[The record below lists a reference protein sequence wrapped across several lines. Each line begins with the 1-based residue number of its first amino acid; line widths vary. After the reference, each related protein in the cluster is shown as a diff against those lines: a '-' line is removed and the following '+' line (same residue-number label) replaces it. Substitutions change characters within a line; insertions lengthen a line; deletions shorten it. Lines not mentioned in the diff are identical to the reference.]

1 MNILLAEDD
10 RRLGNL
16 TKIMLLEEGHKV
28 TWVTRGD
35 EAYSQSTA
43 AVYDIIILDWM
54 LPGLEGM
61 TVCRNLRNDGYHQP
75 ILMLTA
81 KDAVADRVAGLDA
94 GADDYLVKPF
104 EFSELF
110 ARLRAL
116 SRRSEAPIQDEIITV
131 GNITLNRTGRTVH
144 LDTELIQLSTREFQ
158 LFDLLVRNRGHVVSR
173 ELIYDR
179 IWGVNSDV
187 TDSSIDAYIR
197 LLRKKLADPQGA
209 EIIHTVRGVGYKVEA

>member
-35 EAYSQSTA
+35 EAYSQSSS

-116 SRRSEAPIQDEIITV
+116 SRRSEAPIQDKIITV